1 MLTKYSR
8 FSMYIVIKQTKILIC
23 SKKIKENIIFKWYD
37 FSVSGVK
44 HVYDVTD
51 GEKQGE
57 IGDF

>member
-8 FSMYIVIKQTKILIC
+8 FS
-23 SKKIKENIIFKWYD
+23 IFKWYD

>member
-1 MLTKYSR
+1 M
-8 FSMYIVIKQTKILIC
+8 
-23 SKKIKENIIFKWYD
+23 KKISKRLSALFL
-37 FSVSGVK
+37 SGVK

>member
-1 MLTKYSR
+1 M
-8 FSMYIVIKQTKILIC
+8 
-23 SKKIKENIIFKWYD
+23 KKIAFGDYEKLDEDENIIFKWYD

-44 HVYDVTD
+44 HVYYVTD